1 MVEKYQ
7 VLCVSSILLNK
18 NVKIHIYISEKY
30 KQKSK
35 VEMLHLLSLFH
46 PVQDEKF
53 CLNNLNNDKSHRIV
67 RVIVRNSV

>member
-1 MVEKYQ
+1 
-7 VLCVSSILLNK
+7 
-18 NVKIHIYISEKY
+18 
-30 KQKSK
+30 
-35 VEMLHLLSLFH
+35 MLHLLSLFH